1 MNRSFLITCFLLLLP
16 AVSQAD
22 DKPKAEPS
30 DVALKTQQDRVSYGI
45 GRSIGD
51 NIKGDGL
58 EIDVK
63 MLARGISDA
72 IAGLESPQTMEEFEA
87 AFLAMR
93 NEKLAKVVVKNKKFL
108 DENGKQ
114 EGVKTTESGL
124 QYQVL
129 RAGKG
134 KKPTPADSVKAHYH
148 GTFVDGKVFD
158 SSVDR
163 DEPAV
168 FPLNRVIKGWTEGL
182 QLMQVG
188 AKYRFWIPSDLGY
201 GPDGR
206 PGIAANSLLVFEVE
220 LLDVIAGD
228 EPAELPRKSA
238 EPPRKTAVPPKK

>member
-1 MNRSFLITCFLLLLP
+1 MNRSLLILSFLWLLP
-16 AVSQAD
+16 TVMRAD
-22 DKPKAEPS
+22 DKPKAAPS
-30 DVALKTQQDRVSYGI
+30 DVELKTQQDRVSYGI
-45 GRSIGD
+45 GRGIGD
-51 NIKGDGL
+51 NIKSDGL
-58 EIDVK
+58 EIDLK
-63 MLARGISDA
+63 LLARGITDA
-72 IAGLESPQTMEEFEA
+72 IDGLESPQTMEEFEA

-93 NEKLAKVVVKNKKFL
+93 KELLAQVVVKNKKFL
-108 DENGKQ
+108 DENGKK

-134 KKPTPADSVKAHYH
+134 KKPTPTDSVKAHYH
-148 GTFVDGKVFD
+148 GTFTTGKVFD

-188 AKYRFWIPSDLGY
+188 AKYRFWIPSDLAY

-206 PGIAANSLLVFEVE
+206 PGIAANSLLVFDVE
-220 LLDVIAGD
+220 LLDVIEAE
-228 EPAELPRKSA
+228 EPANPPKKS
-238 EPPRKTAVPPKK
+238 AVPPKK